1 MQLGMTEFA
10 GNIRMWNGSYVLSI
24 AGYNAG
30 PGNARKWIAALGDP
44 RTPGVDIIDW
54 VEMIPFNETRNYVQ
68 RVLENA
74 QVYRGRLSGRDAPLR
89 TVNDLYAPRV
99 PDVKVLR

>member
-1 MQLGMTEFA
+1 
-10 GNIRMWNGSYVLSI
+10 VLAI
-24 AGYNAG
+24 AAYNAG
-30 PGNARKWIAALGDP
+30 PGNARKWIAAMGDP
-44 RTPGVDIIDW
+44 RTPGVDPIDW

-89 TVNDLYAPRV
+89 TLNDLYAPV
-99 PDVKVLR
+99 APSVTVLK